1 MHHSEGLRRI
11 GPMQHVYSLM
21 NEHKRLLVTAFLIG
35 SAVAAAEIAY
45 FQYAYSHDL
54 VTPDVLGL
62 LWLCLNPP
70 SLLGV
75 VFIDVKAS
83 RVEELVLGSVVILS
97 NGALYAFITKLFLR
111 KRERS
116 A

>member
-1 MHHSEGLRRI
+1 
-11 GPMQHVYSLM
+11 MQHVYSLM
-21 NEHKRLLVTAFLIG
+21 NKHKSLLATAFLIG

-45 FQYAYSHDL
+45 FQYAYYHDL
-54 VTPDVLGL
+54 VTPDVVGL

-70 SLLGV
+70 SFLGV
-75 VFIDVKAS
+75 VFIDVKPS
-83 RVEELVLGSVVILS
+83 RVEELILGFVVILS

-111 KRERS
+111 IRERF